1 MLTEAQAALV
11 ADEEACLARVLSA
24 LGSSPEAAA
33 QEGISRADLEALR
46 DDAAAAREEEAAS
59 LMLELAVQQQLRNRP
74 SAGPRPDPRSP
85 YMAHLRLNEGGES
98 RDYFLGYGTFVDTR
112 LNVRVVDW
120 RVAPVAQVFYRY
132 REGELFEASFPGREV
147 TGTVEVRR
155 IIVVHGGRL
164 VRVLADGV
172 ALARGPDGAWRSE
185 GVPAF
190 EKGAEGRLGLGV
202 GQQERG
208 TRHDVT
214 ALLDPSQYA
223 AVSAPPDDALLVLGS
238 AGSGK
243 TTVALHRLARLT
255 TQAPDDVP
263 LPRARVVVPEE
274 GLARLCARLLKPLL
288 HAHGPDVKPPV
299 ETLDELNLRLG
310 RHALGKLPGFAPE
323 TPALVTNLKRHP
335 AFFHALKARLAKE
348 KGPKR
353 LEVWPLRRQLAHAL
367 TDRPF
372 LNEVVAAA
380 QGTLPTTAI
389 EDTVRHTMLQA
400 QDSLAQQLDGV
411 DEERRTAVDG
421 RDLADDTPDALAQTI
436 DLEDVPVLLCMLAWR
451 GALKLPQASHLVLDE
466 AEDFSLFDLEVL
478 RAASRTARGVTLA
491 GDEAQQTHSSFAG
504 WTDALETIGA
514 KRPRTIRL
522 ETSYRCPEPIAAL
535 ARHVLGRLAPERPL
549 TAARQGVPVGRFT
562 FPSEAQSFLFV
573 AQALRELLE
582 NEPHASVAV
591 VAHDEPTAQRLWG
604 VLVDLPHARLV
615 LDGLF
620 TFEPGLDVTTVD
632 SVKGL
637 EFDYVVV
644 PDATTAAW
652 PSSDEGRRRLH
663 VAVTRASH
671 QLWLV
676 GQGQLAA
683 AVGPG

>member
-1 MLTEAQAALV
+1 MLTESQAALV

-24 LGSSPEAAA
+24 LGSTPEAAA
-33 QEGISRADLEALR
+33 HEGITKAELEALR
-46 DDAAAAREEEAAS
+46 DDAASAREEEAAS

-74 SAGPRPDPRSP
+74 TGGPRPDARSP
-85 YMAHLRLNEGGES
+85 YMAHLRLREGGEV

-132 REGELFEASFPGREV
+132 REGEAFEASFPGREV
-147 TGTVEVRR
+147 TGTVEARR
-155 IIVVHGGRL
+155 IVVVHGGTL
-164 VRVLADGV
+164 VRIMADGQS
-172 ALARGPDGAWRSE
+172 LARGADGTWRSE
-185 GVPAF
+185 TLAAF
-190 EKGAEGRLGLGV
+190 ETGAEGRLGLGV

-208 TRHDVT
+208 TRTDVT

-274 GLARLCARLLKPLL
+274 GLARLCGRLLKPLL

-310 RHALGKLPGFAPE
+310 RHALGKLAAFAPE

-335 AFFHALKARLAKE
+335 AFFHALKERLAKE

-353 LEVWPLRRQLAHAL
+353 LELWPLRRQLAHAL
-367 TDRPF
+367 TDRGF
-372 LNEVVAAA
+372 LASVVERAK
-380 QGTLPTTAI
+380 GTLPTTCI

-421 RDLADDTPDALAQTI
+421 RDLAEDTPDALAQTI
-436 DLEDVPVLLCMLAWR
+436 DLEDVPVLLAMLAWR

-504 WTDALETIGA
+504 WTEALEAIGA

-535 ARHVLGRLAPERPL
+535 ARHVLAHLAPARPL
-549 TAARQGVPVGRFT
+549 TAARQGVPVGRHT
-562 FPSEAQSFLFV
+562 FPSEAQSFLFI
-573 AQALRELLE
+573 AHALRELLE

-591 VAHDEPTAQRLWG
+591 VAHDDATAQRIHG
-604 VLVDLPHARLV
+604 VLADLPSARLV

-632 SVKGL
+632 CVKGL

-683 AVGPG
+683 ALGPG